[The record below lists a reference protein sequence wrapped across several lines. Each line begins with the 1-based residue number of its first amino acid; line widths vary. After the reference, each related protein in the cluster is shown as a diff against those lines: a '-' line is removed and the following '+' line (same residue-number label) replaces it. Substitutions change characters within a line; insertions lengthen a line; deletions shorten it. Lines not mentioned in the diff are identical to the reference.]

1 MSYVITV
8 RAAVENV
15 MLFRLYKIFVGRS
28 CSTPTNHSHEPPL
41 DSYVKILICKLKNL
55 WNRYVCQS

>member
-15 MLFRLYKIFVGRS
+15 MLFSFYRIFVGKS
-28 CSTPTNHSHEPPL
+28 CITPMNHSHEPPL
-41 DSYVKILICKLKNL
+41 VIIAVHMNSFK
-55 WNRYVCQS
+55 S

>member
-15 MLFRLYKIFVGRS
+15 MLFSLYKFIYLFIIS
-28 CSTPTNHSHEPPL
+28 CDSTNRQKQYKEPP
-41 DSYVKILICKLKNL
+41 CKKETIF
-55 WNRYVCQS
+55 Q